1 MSDLQVTGSTV
12 SRTVRG
18 YRPFLLIVLFC
29 SLYLAYLI
37 LQPFLHILIF
47 AIVLATAFHPT
58 QVRLSRLYRGRK
70 NLAAL
75 TIVFI
80 ITFVIV
86 LPVFLF
92 TSALVNQGLQSIN
105 QMNEWIKAGNLN
117 KLAHDERLVTFL
129 ARIQERLP
137 FLELE
142 KMNLT
147 NSLLEISKGFGQY
160 FLSKGATILG
170 NVATLVSHFFIMIF
184 VVFYVLRDGKE
195 MIHQARLLSPL
206 KTEQEDRII
215 NGIHVVGGSVLLGTL
230 ATAAFQ
236 GLVGGIGLAIVGI
249 PGLFWGTV
257 MGFSSLIPIVGTSLV
272 WIPSAVYLI
281 LLGKMKYAVFLVAWN
296 ILLVGSIDN
305 FLRPFLMGGEGR
317 MSPFYVFLAIIGG
330 VQYFGLVGILYGPLI
345 LSFAMIM
352 LYIYQVEYREDLL
365 KEGSPAMDPER
376 LVEAEKAA
384 TSEQFRRGL

>member
-142 KMNLT
+142 KLNLA

-272 WIPSAVYLI
+272 WIPSVVYLI
-281 LLGKMKYAVFLVAWN
+281 LLGKMKYAVFLVVWN

-376 LVEAEKAA
+376 LVEAEKAG
-384 TSEQFRRGL
+384 TTE

>member
-142 KMNLT
+142 KMNLA

>member
-1 MSDLQVTGSTV
+1 MSDLQATGSGV
-12 SRTVRG
+12 SRTVGG

-58 QVRLSRLYRGRK
+58 QVRLTRLYRGRK

-92 TSALVNQGLQSIN
+92 TSALVSQGLQSIN
-105 QMNEWIKAGNLN
+105 QMNEWIKAGNLS
-117 KLAHDERLVTFL
+117 KLAHDERLVTYL
-129 ARIQERLP
+129 AKIQERLP
-137 FLELE
+137 FLEWD

-170 NVATLVSHFFIMIF
+170 NVATLVYHFFIMIF

-272 WIPSAVYLI
+272 WIPSTVYLI
-281 LLGKMKYAVFLVAWN
+281 ILGKMKYAVFLVAWN
-296 ILLVGSIDN
+296 VLLVGSIDN

-365 KEGSPAMDPER
+365 KESSSSADLER
-376 LVEAEKAA
+376 LAAAKEAGSTE
-384 TSEQFRRGL
+384 

>member
-142 KMNLT
+142 KLNLA

-272 WIPSAVYLI
+272 WIPSVVYLI

-376 LVEAEKAA
+376 LVEAEKAG
-384 TSEQFRRGL
+384 TTE

>member
-142 KMNLT
+142 KMNLA

-230 ATAAFQ
+230 ATATFQ

-376 LVEAEKAA
+376 LVEAEKAG
-384 TSEQFRRGL
+384 TTE